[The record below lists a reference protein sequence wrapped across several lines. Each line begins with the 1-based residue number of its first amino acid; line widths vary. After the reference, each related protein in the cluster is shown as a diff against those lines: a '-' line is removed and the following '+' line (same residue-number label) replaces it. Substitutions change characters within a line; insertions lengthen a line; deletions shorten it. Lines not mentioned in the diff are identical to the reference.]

1 MTRPAPFSVAF
12 AHNPPIGL
20 LTSVTLGGQPHT
32 GWDGIAAS
40 ADADGTQNPLT
51 RARIMSVDLVLS
63 LHEQCKGL
71 LAKSDGKDKTIALL
85 QYAAMFAS
93 GGEPGTALAIQKSLG
108 AARKPFRLYKPV
120 EILVPFLRSPPDFA
134 ANGVNAAVEYA
145 KNIGMALYFGCD
157 HVVWAHGAGVV
168 KDAAF
173 AKNMQKISLWGW
185 FIASCAGLYAQTG
198 ELTAA
203 LDEMTDANKEE
214 SDASRA
220 KDGTAVATA
229 SARKR
234 DAARVARG
242 VMAGVVTSGAQA
254 LLALA
259 LLEQIPMSKRKTGA
273 LGVFLS
279 AMNVYRMAPP
289 LKKKTA

>member
-1 MTRPAPFSVAF
+1 
-12 AHNPPIGL
+12 
-20 LTSVTLGGQPHT
+20 
-32 GWDGIAAS
+32 
-40 ADADGTQNPLT
+40 
-51 RARIMSVDLVLS
+51 
-63 LHEQCKGL
+63 
-71 LAKSDGKDKTIALL
+71 
-85 QYAAMFAS
+85 
-93 GGEPGTALAIQKSLG
+93 
-108 AARKPFRLYKPV
+108 
-120 EILVPFLRSPPDFA
+120 
-134 ANGVNAAVEYA
+134 
-145 KNIGMALYFGCD
+145 
-157 HVVWAHGAGVV
+157 
-168 KDAAF
+168 
-173 AKNMQKISLWGW
+173 
-185 FIASCAGLYAQTG
+185 
-198 ELTAA
+198 
-203 LDEMTDANKEE
+203 MTDANKEE

>member
-1 MTRPAPFSVAF
+1 
-12 AHNPPIGL
+12 
-20 LTSVTLGGQPHT
+20 
-32 GWDGIAAS
+32 
-40 ADADGTQNPLT
+40 
-51 RARIMSVDLVLS
+51 MSVDLVLS

-108 AARKPFRLYKPV
+108 AARKPFRLYK
-120 EILVPFLRSPPDFA
+120 PPDFA